1 MQTPEVSVVVREGF
15 REEGTAGLIREESPG
30 DHWVCEESARL
41 VRTPELGSEKI
52 YRLSKAGKELLHP
65 QGRHGEKRVKQA
77 QACISSWTCPHNYCW
92 EGALFRSL
100 KGQKTGSEPKTGS
113 GPVVRSHR
121 KGPKGA
127 KPQALCVPTC

>member
-52 YRLSKAGKELLHP
+52 YHLSKAGKELLHP
-65 QGRHGEKRVKQA
+65 QGRKGSNKHRPASVHG
-77 QACISSWTCPHNYCW
+77 
-92 EGALFRSL
+92 L
-100 KGQKTGSEPKTGS
+100 
-113 GPVVRSHR
+113 
-121 KGPKGA
+121 
-127 KPQALCVPTC
+127 VPTTTVGKVLFLVP